1 LSHIMNKDLRYW
13 VGYITTIIVGVV
25 ITPIY
30 AILITLIRAITFIWE
45 LLYDIFTFMPKAVF
59 EYDKTYLRKYWKDEL
74 DRINKKFKDN

>member
-1 LSHIMNKDLRYW
+1 MNKDLRYW
-13 VGYITTIIVGVV
+13 VGYITTIICGVV
-25 ITPIY
+25 LTPIY

-59 EYDKTYLRKYWKDEL
+59 EYDKTYLRKYWEAEL

>member
-1 LSHIMNKDLRYW
+1 MNKDLRYW
-13 VGYITTIIVGVV
+13 VGYITTIIIGVA

-30 AILITLIRAITFIWE
+30 AILITLIRSFIFIWE

-59 EYDKTYLRKYWKDEL
+59 EYDKTYLRKYWESEL

>member
-1 LSHIMNKDLRYW
+1 MNKDFRYW
-13 VGYITTIIVGVV
+13 VGYITTIIIGVA

-30 AILITLIRAITFIWE
+30 AILITLIRSFIFIWE

-59 EYDKTYLRKYWKDEL
+59 EYDKTYLRKYWESEL